1 MKILVLDEWLP
12 SIENSGKS
20 IRTFQLLAP
29 LARKHQITYLA
40 HIDGVAQ
47 QEQVQKMEA
56 AGFEVVCVPRKMP
69 YDSIPAILL
78 GAIPALFDPNP
89 ISVTRHFSQDYANKI
104 QELVKTHSFDLV
116 HVEWT
121 HYGVYGRFMPNLP
134 QFACTHNV
142 EYLSWTRF
150 VKATTN
156 PVKKL
161 LGIHEGYKLKRFEKN
176 YYSSIDY
183 FSVVSED
190 DKRLVEKEFAL
201 DNVCVIPN
209 GVAIAPY
216 DEIPNAPIQDRLV
229 YCGSMDAFI
238 NQDAVA
244 YFIKEIFPLIL
255 KQKPNASF
263 TVIGRDPP
271 ESLLKL
277 ANAKIQFTGRVKDIR
292 VPLKEGML
300 EVVPLRIAGGSRLKI
315 LEAFAAKIPV
325 LSTTIGAEG
334 LECQDGQE
342 IALADTPAQFA
353 QECVAL
359 LDSPQRRSS
368 LFEAG
373 RKLVDEKYD
382 WSRISPLVEQVWIET
397 MDQFQRH
404 HSRH

>member
-1 MKILVLDEWLP
+1 MNILVLDEWLP
-12 SIENSGKS
+12 SMENSGKS

-29 LARKHQITYLA
+29 LAKQHRITYLA
-40 HIDGVAQ
+40 HLDGSTQPVN
-47 QEQVQKMEA
+47 VRKMED
-56 AGFEVVCVPRKMP
+56 AGFEVVCVPRIVP
-69 YDSIPAILL
+69 YATPTAMLMGVVL
-78 GAIPALFDPNP
+78 ALFDAYP
-89 ISVTRHFSQDYANKI
+89 ISVRRHFSLDYAAKI
-104 QELVKTHSFDLV
+104 MELVRTRSFDLV

-121 HYGVYGRFMPNLP
+121 HYGVYGKFMPNLP

-150 VKATTN
+150 VKATAN

-161 LGIHEGYKLKRFEKN
+161 LGIHEAYKLKNFEKK
-176 YYSSIDY
+176 YYGEIDY

-190 DKRLVEKEFAL
+190 DRRLVQKEFGL

-216 DEIPNAPIQDRLV
+216 DEIPNNPVQDRLV

-244 YFIKEIFPLIL
+244 YFVKEIFPWIL
-255 KQKPNASF
+255 KRKPNATF
-263 TVIGRDPP
+263 TIIGRDPP

-277 ANAKIQFTGRVKDIR
+277 ANEKIRFTGRVPDIR
-292 VPLKEGML
+292 VPLKEGMV

-334 LECQDGQE
+334 LDCRDGKE
-342 IALADTPAQFA
+342 IVLADTPEDFA
-353 QECVAL
+353 KKCVEL
-359 LDSPQRRSS
+359 LDAPDRRDS
-368 LFEAG
+368 LTQAA
-373 RKLVDEKYD
+373 RKLVDAQYD
-382 WSRISPLVEQVWIET
+382 WSRISPLVEQAWDET
-397 MDQFQRH
+397 VRRFQAR
-404 HSRH
+404 RK

>member
-1 MKILVLDEWLP
+1 MNILVLDEWLP
-12 SIENSGKS
+12 SIQNSGKS

-29 LARKHQITYLA
+29 LAKRHNITYLA
-40 HIDGVAQ
+40 HVD
-47 QEQVQKMEA
+47 EQSQRENVSSMEN
-56 AGFEVVCVPRKMP
+56 AGFKVFCVPRKMP
-69 YDSIPAILL
+69 YATPMAMLVGIV
-78 GAIPALFDPNP
+78 PALLDTYP
-89 ISVTRHFSQDYANKI
+89 ISVRRHFSEDYARKI
-104 QELVKTHSFDLV
+104 KELVRNHSFDLV

-121 HYGVYGRFMPNLP
+121 HYGVYGKYVPDLP

-150 VKATTN
+150 VKATSN
-156 PVKKL
+156 PIKKI
-161 LGIHEGYKLKRFEKN
+161 LGIHEAYKLKNFEKA
-176 YYSSIDY
+176 YYGGIDY

-190 DKRLVEKEFAL
+190 DQRLAQKEFGL
-201 DNVCVIPN
+201 DNICVVPN

-216 DEIPNAPIQDRLV
+216 DEIPNNPIQDRLV

-255 KQKPNASF
+255 KQKPNVTF

-277 ANAKIQFTGRVKDIR
+277 GNDKIKFTGRVPDIR
-292 VPLKEGML
+292 VPLKEGMV

-334 LECQDGQE
+334 LDCLDGRE
-342 IALADTPAQFA
+342 IVLADTPDDFA
-353 QECVAL
+353 QRCVEL
-359 LDSPQRRSS
+359 LDSPNKRTP
-368 LFEAG
+368 LTEAG

-382 WSRISPLVEQVWIET
+382 WSRISPLVEQAWEET
-397 MDQFQRH
+397 IRRFQFKRK
-404 HSRH
+404 